1 MLVKDRFMKWAVAV
15 ALTFGGLSLSAAG
28 SATVSLLYTYDGSEF
43 KTDGKSAKAAFV
55 VTSPSGVSEF
65 QVAGVDGSEIGA
77 WNGKNQVFL
86 VNGLAVSAEFTSCTV
101 DGEAV
106 DLVAPFKT
114 TAAMATRSVGGKVY
128 QSTISK
134 GPAWWVSSDGKTMD
148 YLPVDGE
155 GADKQV
161 TASRAGWSVF
171 TDGDYDV
178 FAWPETVMCNGRRY
192 IVFHYAVRDKDKA
205 SAPNVAK
212 CAIGA
217 KLQLNG
223 NLKAKAGLSGYG
235 WLVQQTGGLTPYMN
249 LGIFTRKGQGGVME
263 KIERPPSAMW
273 FGKVETGKTLADH
286 AFDNTP
292 DPDILGQLN
301 SGHVAVSWQDL
312 DLSSGDVQTMSVAFG
327 NFDAEEMEKDA
338 GKFLITYTSEGWEG
352 TYDGQPHGISVTV
365 VEPADAKRQ
374 YAHNKEGPYRDEPY
388 TFTNVNETATDV
400 WFRIA
405 AEGYAAV
412 TNSGKVKISPCA
424 IKLTSG
430 SQSWPYDGA
439 AHSNVTIAVEGTFAA
454 GEGVATNDFATITDV
469 GEKPN
474 SFGYELILNPGSVK
488 ENYAVTCVTGT
499 LAIVTPPK
507 AGLKAEIAWK
517 LLKAS
522 GTYMAQLKVTCT
534 NGLSAGVGN
543 LRFLF
548 ADRVS
553 DGVTTAAL
561 WDTPH
566 RAAKS
571 TTTTYGGDTYRFVD
585 LDASRIVAENV
596 PVTYGVSDLAASSI
610 PVAERTIELYVRTRV
625 DPATDADNYI
635 GYVSWVSGGATTYL
649 PVVAGAQSVSLARV
663 ARAAAAPMRVD
674 ALNRA
679 LAVGALVAEGSS
691 PYCRIAEFLVG
702 DDEIS
707 GRVEVGSVTDGG
719 TGAVGTLGPNA
730 TVTLLGAENL
740 GREFEVVRVVE
751 TDAEGRFRIV
761 RPERFRFFKPMLTI
775 DEVVR

>member
-1 MLVKDRFMKWAVAV
+1 MNWAVAA
-15 ALTFGGLSLSAAG
+15 ALTFNGLTLSAAS
-28 SATVSLLYTYDGSEF
+28 SATVSLLYTYDGREY
-43 KTDGKSAKAAFV
+43 KEDGKSAKAAFV
-55 VTSPSGVSEF
+55 VTSPGGASEF
-65 QVAGVDGSEIGA
+65 QVAGVDGTEIGA

-86 VNGLAVSAEFTSCTV
+86 VNGLAVSTEFTSCTV
-101 DGEAV
+101 DGEVV

-114 TAAMATRSVGGKVY
+114 TAAMATRSVSGKVY
-128 QSTISK
+128 QSTVSS

-148 YLPVDGE
+148 YLPVDGG

-178 FAWPETVMCNGRRY
+178 FAWPETVLCNSRRY
-192 IVFHYAVRDKDKA
+192 ILFHYAVRAKGRA
-205 SAPNVAK
+205 SAPSVAK

-223 NLKAKAGLSGYG
+223 NLKVKAGLSGYG
-235 WLVQQTGGLTPYMN
+235 WLVQQAGGLTPYMN
-249 LGIFTRKGQGGVME
+249 LGLFTRKGHGGVME
-263 KIERPPSAMW
+263 KIDRQPSAMW
-273 FGKVETGKTLADH
+273 FGTVETGKTLADH

-292 DPDILGQLN
+292 DPAGVGKLN
-301 SGHVAVSWQDL
+301 PGHVAVSWQDL

-327 NFDAEEMEKDA
+327 NFDAEVMEEDA
-338 GKFLITYTSEGWEG
+338 GDLFVTYTAEGWEG
-352 TYDGQPHGISVTV
+352 TYDGQPHGISVTPL
-365 VEPADAKRQ
+365 EPADAKMQ
-374 YAHNKEGPYRDEPY
+374 YALAKEGPYRDAPY

-400 WFRIA
+400 WFRLD

-412 TNSGKVKISPCA
+412 TNSAKVKISPCS

-439 AHSNVTIAVEGTFAA
+439 AHSNITVGVEGAFAA
-454 GEGVATNDFATITDV
+454 GEGVKTNNFATITDV

-474 SFGYELILNPGSVK
+474 SFDCELILKPGSVK

-499 LAIVTPPK
+499 LTVVAQPK
-507 AGLKAEIAWK
+507 AALTAKIVWKYLKV
-517 LLKAS
+517 S

-534 NGLSAGVGN
+534 NGLSAGVGG

-548 ADRVS
+548 ADRIS
-553 DGVTTAAL
+553 GGVMTAAL

-596 PVTYGVSDLAASSI
+596 PVTYGVSDIAASSI
-610 PVAERTIELYVRTRV
+610 PVAERTLELYVRTRV

-649 PVVAGAQSVSLARV
+649 PVVAGAQSVSLAR
-663 ARAAAAPMRVD
+663 AALTATSPMRVD

-679 LAVGALVAEGSS
+679 LAVGAVVAEGSS

-707 GRVEVGSVTDGG
+707 GRVEVGSVTGGG

-740 GREFEVVRVVE
+740 GQEFEVVRVVE
-751 TDAEGRFRIV
+751 TDAAGRFRIV
-761 RPERFRFFKPMLTI
+761 KPERFRFFKPMLTI